1 MIVISIS
8 GPCGSGKSTLIK
20 MLSAEFELL
29 DCLYKNSK
37 GAKLPTTSY
46 LSKVD
51 YFDKWFKG
59 INLQNKKEKKIIISD
74 RSPFDCLAY
83 LKERKLHYKREL
95 SKNFQ
100 LFNQQEIFHYPI
112 LITASREELEE
123 RIEKRFKNGLVSRD
137 FYNQEMLLL
146 NQSLK
151 FFNRNISFYASVFDT
166 TFDLPNQTFEK
177 IKNFISDIKTT
188 KKKATTL

>member
-20 MLSAEFELL
+20 MLSGEFELL

-51 YFDKWFKG
+51 YFDKWFNE
-59 INLQNKKEKKIIISD
+59 INLQNKKGKKTLISD

-83 LKERKLHYKREL
+83 LKERKADYKKEL
-95 SKNFQ
+95 SKSFQ
-100 LFNQQEIFHYPI
+100 LLNQQKIFHYPI
-112 LITASREELEE
+112 LVTASKEELKE
-123 RIEKRFKNGLVSRD
+123 RIEKRFKDGIVSRD
-137 FYNQEMLLL
+137 FYDQEVLLL

-151 FFNRNISFYASVFDT
+151 FFNQNISFYASVFDT

-177 IKNFISDIKTT
+177 IRNFIGDIKTT
-188 KKKATTL
+188 KPKITTL